1 MATVIWEEF
10 VAAIFHVSLDV
21 NLLRLVIME
30 IFHGFL
36 LWGFTRASVCFGYLS
51 LLWLFAV
58 RVCAI
63 SCRYFLWLFAVEI
76 YLANFASSVKRLSVS
91 TKIWHLWYLLNKVEA
106 LMIFFKR

>member
-1 MATVIWEEF
+1 MVFCCGDSPELVFAL
-10 VAAIFHVSLDV
+10 AICHCYS
-21 NLLRLVIME
+21 
-30 IFHGFL
+30 
-36 LWGFTRASVCFGYLS
+36 
-51 LLWLFAV
+51 LWLFAV